1 MLLSSR
7 DQRMPR
13 EDAGQLP
20 ALFLDQGSL
29 PSGHQE
35 ARVGDRGLRLAQQP
49 RVSRFVF
56 LLLVSAGVV
65 LCCLGVLL
73 SSLVSAPEVPSVLAG
88 TNVEHVHRGADA
100 PAPLPDASYLL
111 TPAEEAQQ
119 TDKHPVNAY
128 LLTMLLLACASGAS
142 VLRMLRTNARRQGA
156 TCSWSGDDR
165 PWLTVAHEAPSF
177 LGVFRL

>member
-1 MLLSSR
+1 
-7 DQRMPR
+7 MPR

-20 ALFLDQGSL
+20 ALLLDQGSL

-49 RVSRFVF
+49 KMHRFV

-73 SSLVSAPEVPSVLAG
+73 SSPASAPEVPSVLAG
-88 TNVEHVHRGADA
+88 TNMGHVARGADT
-100 PAPLPDASYLL
+100 PAPFPDASYPL
-111 TPAEEAQQ
+111 TPAEEGQGAH
-119 TDKHPVNAY
+119 TSPVNAY
-128 LLTMLLLACASGAS
+128 LLTMLLLACSSGAS
-142 VLRMLRTNARRQGA
+142 VLRMLLTNARRQGA
-156 TCSWSGDDR
+156 TCSWSGEDR
-165 PWLTVAHEAPSF
+165 PWLTVAHEAPSC